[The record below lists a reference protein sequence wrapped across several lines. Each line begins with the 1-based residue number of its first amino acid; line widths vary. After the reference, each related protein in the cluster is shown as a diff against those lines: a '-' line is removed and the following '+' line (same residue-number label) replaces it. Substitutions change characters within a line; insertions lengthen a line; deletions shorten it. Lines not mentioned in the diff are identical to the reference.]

1 MFIFPIVLFLQIQLN
16 YSPYMKK
23 IIFVFFIIFTVYSC
37 TNEKKAF
44 EPISQKEYMKS
55 WAWKIFIFIDE
66 GEIHP
71 VKSIRRSFNK
81 SISEKIY
88 EDDFF
93 LNNQQLAIKEE
104 VVSVFEGVNTK
115 K

>member
-1 MFIFPIVLFLQIQLN
+1 
-16 YSPYMKK
+16 MKK
-23 IIFVFFIIFTVYSC
+23 IIFVFFIIFTFYSC

-44 EPISQKEYMKS
+44 EPVSQKEYMKS

-66 GEIHP
+66 GEVRP
-71 VKSIRRSFNK
+71 VKSFHRSFNK

-93 LNNQQLAIKEE
+93 LNNQHLTIKEE
-104 VVSVFEGVNTK
+104 VMNVFEVVNSK